1 MFNVFFFVNCYIK
14 VSQPVY
20 VAADFKRIFNT
31 NFAVQYEENVIKRA
45 KSLICY

>member
-20 VAADFKRIFNT
+20 VAADFKRIFT
-31 NFAVQYEENVIKRA
+31 YQFCCAVWGKRDQAA
-45 KSLICY
+45 KSLIC